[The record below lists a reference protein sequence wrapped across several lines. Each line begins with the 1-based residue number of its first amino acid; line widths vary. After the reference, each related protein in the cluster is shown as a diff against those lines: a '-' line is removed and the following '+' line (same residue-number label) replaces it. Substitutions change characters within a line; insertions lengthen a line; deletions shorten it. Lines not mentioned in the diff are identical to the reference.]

1 MRDFTSLT
9 EREIL
14 ALAIG
19 AEEED
24 GRIYADFADRL
35 RETYPESAK
44 IFLDMSVEENDH
56 RRSLL
61 DLYAEKFGQHIP
73 LIRR

>member
-1 MRDFTSLT
+1 MRDFSTLT

-14 ALAIG
+14 ALAIS

-35 RETYPESAK
+35 REQYPDSTK

-56 RRSLL
+56 RRSLI
-61 DLYAEKFGQHIP
+61 DLYEQKFG
-73 LIRR
+73 